1 MTREIGV
8 VMRKELREVGLEGG
22 GTGRFGRLT
31 PFIGVIVAGIVL
43 PLNLGVRFV
52 TPAIMMGLG
61 VILPLLFVLP
71 IVADSFAGE
80 RERHTLE
87 TLLATR
93 LPDRAILFGKLAAI
107 VLFALGMSTLSL
119 AIGFATVNIAHPE
132 ARPLLVSLRLIGGVL
147 LEGILAATLIAALG
161 LLISLGAATVRQA
174 QQRVSMMI
182 LLPMLIPVFVTRTPE
197 SIRGPIRELFVSG
210 RLTPME
216 LVLGVLVAVDAVLLY
231 LSMLRFRR
239 SRLVLA

>member
-1 MTREIGV
+1 MMREIGV
-8 VMRKELREVGLEGG
+8 VMRKELKEVGIEGG
-22 GTGRFGRLT
+22 GSGRFGRVT

-43 PLNLGVRFV
+43 PLNFGVRFV
-52 TPAIMMGLG
+52 TPGIMMVLGL
-61 VILPLLFVLP
+61 ILPLLFVLP

-93 LPDRAILFGKLAAI
+93 LPDKAILFGKVAAI
-107 VLFALGMSTLSL
+107 VAFALAMSALSL

-132 ARPLLVSLRLIGGVL
+132 ARPLLVSPVLIGGVL
-147 LEGILAATLIAALG
+147 MESILAATLVSAFG

-174 QQRVSMMI
+174 QQRVSMVI
-182 LLPMLIPVFVTRTPE
+182 LLPMLIPVFVTRIPE
-197 SIRGPIRELFVSG
+197 SMRAPIRDLLASG
-210 RLTPME
+210 RLTPMR
-216 LVLGVLVAVDAVLLY
+216 LLFGVLVVADAVLLY

-239 SRLVLA
+239 SRLVTA

>member
-8 VMRKELREVGLEGG
+8 VMRKELREIGLEGG
-22 GTGRFGRLT
+22 GSGRFGRIT
-31 PFIGVIVAGIVL
+31 PFIGVIVAGVIL
-43 PLNLGVRFV
+43 PINLGVRFV
-52 TPAIMMGLG
+52 TPAIMMALG

-107 VLFALGMSTLSL
+107 VVFALAMSALSL

-132 ARPLLVSLRLIGGVL
+132 ARPLLASPGLIGGLL
-147 LEGILAATLIAALG
+147 LESTLAATLIAAFG

-174 QQRVSMMI
+174 QQRVSMVI

-197 SIRGPIRELFVSG
+197 SVRAPIRELLASG

-216 LVLGVLVAVDAVLLY
+216 LVLVILVVVDALLVY

-239 SRLVLA
+239 SRLVTA

>member
-1 MTREIGV
+1 MMREIGV

-22 GTGRFGRLT
+22 GTGRFGRVT

-52 TPAIMMGLG
+52 TPGVMMALG
-61 VILPLLFVLP
+61 MILPLLFVLP

-93 LPDRAILFGKLAAI
+93 LPDKAILFGKLAAI
-107 VLFALGMSTLSL
+107 VVFALVMSALSL
-119 AIGFATVNIAHPE
+119 AIGLGTVNIAHPE
-132 ARPLLVSLRLIGGVL
+132 ARPLLATPVLIAGLL
-147 LEGILAATLIAALG
+147 LESILAATLVSAFG

-174 QQRVSMMI
+174 QQRVSMVI
-182 LLPMLIPVFVTRTPE
+182 LLPMLIPVLVTRIPE
-197 SIRGPIRELFVSG
+197 SVRGPIRDLLASG
-210 RLTPME
+210 RLTPMR
-216 LVLGVLVAVDAVLLY
+216 LLLGVLVVLDAVLLY

-239 SRLVLA
+239 SRLVTA

>member
-22 GTGRFGRLT
+22 GTGRFGRVT

-52 TPAIMMGLG
+52 TPGVMMALG
-61 VILPLLFVLP
+61 MILPLLFVLP

-93 LPDRAILFGKLAAI
+93 LPDKAILFGKLAAI
-107 VLFALGMSTLSL
+107 VVFAIAMSALSL
-119 AIGFATVNIAHPE
+119 AIGLATVNIAHPE
-132 ARPLLVSLRLIGGVL
+132 ARPLLVSLAVIGSLL
-147 LEGILAATLIAALG
+147 LESILAATLVSAFG

-174 QQRVSMMI
+174 QQRVSMVI
-182 LLPMLIPVFVTRTPE
+182 LLPMLIPVLVTRIPE
-197 SIRGPIRELFVSG
+197 SVRGPIRDLLASG
-210 RLTPME
+210 RLTPMRLLLGI
-216 LVLGVLVAVDAVLLY
+216 LVVLDAVLLY
-231 LSMLRFRR
+231 VSMLRFRR
-239 SRLVLA
+239 SRLVTA

>member
-22 GTGRFGRLT
+22 GTGRFGRIT
-31 PFIGVIVAGIVL
+31 PFIGVMVAGIVL

-52 TPAIMMGLG
+52 TPGVMMVVGM
-61 VILPLLFVLP
+61 ILPLLFVLP

-93 LPDRAILFGKLAAI
+93 LPDKAILFGKLAAI
-107 VLFALGMSTLSL
+107 VVFALAMSALSL
-119 AIGFATVNIAHPE
+119 GIGFAAVNIAHPE
-132 ARPLLVSLRLIGGVL
+132 ARPLLASPLLIGGL
-147 LEGILAATLIAALG
+147 LVESILAATLISAFG

-174 QQRVSMMI
+174 QQRVSMVI
-182 LLPMLIPVFVTRTPE
+182 LLPMLIPVFLTRLPE
-197 SIRGPIRELFVSG
+197 SMRGAIRGLFVSG
-210 RLTPME
+210 HLTPMR
-216 LVLGVLVAVDAVLLY
+216 LLLGVLLVVDVVLLY

-239 SRLVLA
+239 SRLV